1 MMHTADAL
9 KAIAAHRKDA
19 IVISGRGSPHWAKI
33 SEMETSDAA
42 LGDPAMGGHAGFAF
56 GLALAQP
63 DRKLILFDSEGD
75 LLMSLGIL
83 TTIAEQAPKTFY
95 NFMLHNE
102 SYHTTG
108 SPPLTNAKDPKPVGS
123 GTSDSVRV

>member
-42 LGDPAMGGHAGFAF
+42 LGDQAMGGHAGFAF

-63 DRKLILFDSEGD
+63 DSEIILFASAGD
-75 LLMSLGIL
+75 LLMSLSSL
-83 TTIAEQAPKTFY
+83 TTIAEQAPKNFY
-95 NFMLHNE
+95 HFMIDNE
-102 SYHTTG
+102 CYARLAESRDC
-108 SPPLTNAKDPKPVGS
+108 KERVG
-123 GTSDSVRV
+123 TCRTW